1 MNVAPRFLGID
12 EVLELHGQLVQ
23 RFGGSPGLRDLGM
36 LESAVAMPQAGFGDS
51 YLHDDIF
58 EMAAAYLFHIVM
70 NHPFI
75 DGNKRTG
82 THAALVFLADN
93 GYAVELS
100 QMRSTTSSSASAR
113 ARSPRSNSPLRS
125 ATTRRHSRSR
135 CYSQPSPRSVPRW

>member
-1 MNVAPRFLGID
+1 
-12 EVLELHGQLVQ
+12 
-23 RFGGSPGLRDLGM
+23 
-36 LESAVAMPQAGFGDS
+36 MPQAGFGES

-93 GYAVELS
+93 GYSVELS
-100 QMRSTTSSSASAR
+100 QDAKYDLVIGVCEGTVTKKKLATAFRENAA
-113 ARSPRSNSPLRS
+113 PLE
-125 ATTRRHSRSR
+125 
-135 CYSQPSPRSVPRW
+135 P